1 MKEAEKIIN
10 GIKYWSDKDPKNRTA
25 VVILANNKEDEMRA
39 YVAGTSYAIARLIYL
54 MMLKDKELGHSIY
67 AVACLYAH
75 NHIAAKERDK
85 IYAVISADAEARKK
99 TERRRGMRYRIRPR
113 IYACFTHSDRLP
125 IVQSSITTYAVQVR
139 KWYGWVTVKEY
150 DEGSDSDFAL
160 SQAEE
165 LLELLNQ

>member
-10 GIKYWSDKDPKNRTA
+10 GIKYWSDEDQKNRTA
-25 VVILANNKEDEMRA
+25 VVILADKKESDVWGFSKGTTSKIAHLIHTLMIENKD
-39 YVAGTSYAIARLIYL
+39 
-54 MMLKDKELGHSIY
+54 LGHDIYMAACIY
-67 AVACLYAH
+67 AHRYITAE
-75 NHIAAKERDK
+75 ERDA
-85 IYAVISADAEARKK
+85 INAVISAAAEARKK
-99 TERRRGMRYRIRPR
+99 TERRREMKYRIRPR
-113 IYACFTHSDRLP
+113 IYACFTHSGRLP

-165 LLELLNQ
+165 LLEFLNQ